1 MLGKLMKY
9 DFKALFKYFIPMSI
23 FILVYSCFGTLLFK
37 AGDPDAFSGDTLI
50 NVLRVLVLVAYI
62 IMIIAYCLIT
72 QGIIVVNFYKSMV
85 TDTGYLT
92 HTLPVKKSTLLASK
106 MITGCVTLLI
116 SYFILLCCL
125 VIMLDVP
132 TNMVFYKNELRE
144 AFELGNHYIGAAA
157 LTRFILSVLF
167 AVLIGTVQSLSM
179 YFVSIALGQLINRH
193 KIVGSL
199 VSFFAIT
206 FGIQIFSTIISFFVG
221 GIFETIDKVSLNYFS
236 MLCSGS
242 SLLMLALSA
251 IMLFVTNYIFSNK
264 LNLG

>member
-23 FILVYSCFGTLLFK
+23 FILVYSCFGTLLFRV
-37 AGDPDAFSGDTLI
+37 GDPEAFSGHTLI
-50 NVLRVLVLVAYI
+50 TVLSMLVLVAYI
-62 IMIIAYCLIT
+62 IMIIAYCIIT

-92 HTLPVKKSTLLASK
+92 HTLPVKKSTLLISK

-116 SYFILLCCL
+116 SYLILLCCL

-132 TNMVFYKNELRE
+132 TNMVLYKEELRE
-144 AFELGNHYIGAAA
+144 AFELGNRYIGAAA
-157 LTRFILSVLF
+157 ITRFIFSIIF
-167 AVLIGTVQSLSM
+167 AVLVSTIESLSM
-179 YFVSIALGQLINRH
+179 FFVSIALGQLMNRH

-199 VSFFAIT
+199 VSFFGIT
-206 FGIQIFSTIISFFVG
+206 FAIQIFSTIISFFVG
-221 GIFETIDKVSLNYFS
+221 GIFETVNEVSLNYFT

-242 SLLMLALSA
+242 SLLMLVLSA
-251 IMLFVTNYIFSNK
+251 IMLFVTHYIFSNK
-264 LNLG
+264 LNLD

>member
-1 MLGKLMKY
+1 MLGKLIKY

-37 AGDPDAFSGDTLI
+37 VEDPDAFSGPSLI
-50 NVLRVLVLVAYI
+50 NVLITLVLVAYI

-92 HTLPVKKSTLLASK
+92 HTLPVKKSTLLLSK

-116 SYFILLCCL
+116 SYLILLICV

-132 TNMVFYKNELRE
+132 TNMVLYKDELRE
-144 AFELGNHYIGAAA
+144 AYELGNRYIGAGVI
-157 LTRFILSVLF
+157 TRFILSMAF
-167 AVLIGTVQSLSM
+167 AVIISTIQSLSM
-179 YFVSIALGQLINRH
+179 YFVSIALGQLMNRH

-206 FGIQIFSTIISFFVG
+206 FAIQIFSTILSFFGG
-221 GIFETIDKVSLNYFS
+221 GILDIVDDVSLDYFS
-236 MLCSGS
+236 LICTGS
-242 SLLMLALSA
+242 SLLMIVFSA
-251 IMLFVTNYIFSNK
+251 IMLFVTHYIFSNK
-264 LNLG
+264 LNLD

>member
-1 MLGKLMKY
+1 MLGKLIKY

-37 AGDPDAFSGDTLI
+37 VGDPDAFSGPSLI
-50 NVLRVLVLVAYI
+50 NVLIMLVLVAYI

-92 HTLPVKKSTLLASK
+92 HTLPVKKSTLLLSK

-116 SYFILLCCL
+116 SYLILLICV

-132 TNMVFYKNELRE
+132 TNMVLYKDELRK
-144 AFELGNHYIGAAA
+144 AFELGNRYIGAGAI
-157 LTRFILSVLF
+157 TRFILSMAF
-167 AVLIGTVQSLSM
+167 AVIISTIQSLSM
-179 YFVSIALGQLINRH
+179 YFVSIALGQLMNRH

-199 VSFFAIT
+199 VSFFGIT
-206 FGIQIFSTIISFFVG
+206 FAIQIFSTIISFFVG
-221 GIFETIDKVSLNYFS
+221 GIFETVDEVSLNYFT

-242 SLLMLALSA
+242 SLLMLVLSA
-251 IMLFVTNYIFSNK
+251 IMLFVTHYIFSNK
-264 LNLG
+264 LNLD